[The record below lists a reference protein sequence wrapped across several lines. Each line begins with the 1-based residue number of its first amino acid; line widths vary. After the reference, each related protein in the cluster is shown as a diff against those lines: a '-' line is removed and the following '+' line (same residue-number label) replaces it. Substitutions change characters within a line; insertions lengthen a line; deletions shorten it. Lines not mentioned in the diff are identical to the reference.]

1 MTLGWLK
8 NQLNPPQPR
17 FDFLDARGASLAG
30 IPGISAQG
38 YGGNYYLSRRV
49 VACLTCPNNP
59 ERKGHQMAHGTVL
72 ETITLDEARRVIDA
86 AAAKATEIG
95 QPMDIAV
102 VDAGGNL
109 KAHVRMDGA
118 NIGSITIAIN
128 KAYTSI
134 AFQCET
140 RDLQEVTRPEGSIFG
155 LSDAHGGRLAVFP
168 GGIPLVRDGHIMGAI
183 GVSTGSIEQDQ
194 EVATAGAAVY

>member
-1 MTLGWLK
+1 VADTLE
-8 NQLNPPQPR
+8 
-17 FDFLDARGASLAG
+17 
-30 IPGISAQG
+30 
-38 YGGNYYLSRRV
+38 V
-49 VACLTCPNNP
+49 
-59 ERKGHQMAHGTVL
+59 GTVL
-72 ETITLDEARRVIDA
+72 ETISLEEAQRVITA

-118 NIGSITIAIN
+118 NIGSIPIAIN

-134 AFQCET
+134 AFQGET
-140 RDLQEVTRPEGSIFG
+140 ATLQEATRPEGPIFG

-168 GGIPLVRDGHIMGAI
+168 GGIPLVRDGRIMGAI
-183 GVSTGSIEQDQ
+183 GVSTGTVQQDQ
-194 EVATAGAAVY
+194 EVATAGAESY

>member
-1 MTLGWLK
+1 
-8 NQLNPPQPR
+8 
-17 FDFLDARGASLAG
+17 
-30 IPGISAQG
+30 
-38 YGGNYYLSRRV
+38 
-49 VACLTCPNNP
+49 
-59 ERKGHQMAHGTVL
+59 MAAGTVL
-72 ETITLDEARRVIDA
+72 ETVTAEEASRVIDA

-128 KAYTSI
+128 KAYTAI

-140 RDLQEVTRPEGSIFG
+140 GDLQELTRPEGPIYG
-155 LSDAHGGRLAVFP
+155 LNDAHGGRLVVFP
-168 GGIPLVRDGHIMGAI
+168 GGIPLVREGSIVGAI
-183 GVSTGSIEQDQ
+183 GVSTGTIEQDQ
-194 EVATAGAAVY
+194 EVAEAGVAAF

>member
-1 MTLGWLK
+1 
-8 NQLNPPQPR
+8 
-17 FDFLDARGASLAG
+17 
-30 IPGISAQG
+30 
-38 YGGNYYLSRRV
+38 
-49 VACLTCPNNP
+49 
-59 ERKGHQMAHGTVL
+59 MATGTVL
-72 ETITLDEARRVIDA
+72 ETIKAEEARRVIDA

-128 KAYTSI
+128 KAYTAI

-140 RDLQEVTRPEGSIFG
+140 GDLQELTRPDGPIYG
-155 LSDAHGGRLAVFP
+155 LNDAHGGRLVVFP
-168 GGIPLVRDGHIMGAI
+168 GGIPLVRDGSIVGAI
-183 GVSTGSIEQDQ
+183 GVSTGTIEQDQ
-194 EVATAGAAVY
+194 EVAEAGVAAF

>member
-1 MTLGWLK
+1 MT
-8 NQLNPPQPR
+8 
-17 FDFLDARGASLAG
+17 
-30 IPGISAQG
+30 PGS
-38 YGGNYYLSRRV
+38 
-49 VACLTCPNNP
+49 
-59 ERKGHQMAHGTVL
+59 VL
-72 ETITLDEARRVIDA
+72 ETITSEEARRVIDA

-128 KAYTSI
+128 KAYTTI

-140 RDLQEVTRPEGSIFG
+140 GDLQAVTRPDGPIYG

-168 GGIPLVRDGHIMGAI
+168 GGIPLVRDGSIMGAI
-183 GVSTGSIEQDQ
+183 GVSTGTIEQDQ
-194 EVATAGAAVY
+194 EVASAGAAAYLEFAIA

>member
-1 MTLGWLK
+1 
-8 NQLNPPQPR
+8 
-17 FDFLDARGASLAG
+17 
-30 IPGISAQG
+30 
-38 YGGNYYLSRRV
+38 
-49 VACLTCPNNP
+49 
-59 ERKGHQMAHGTVL
+59 MADTITAGTVL
-72 ETITLDEARRVIDA
+72 ETITLEDARRVLDA

-95 QPMDIAV
+95 QPMDIAI

-128 KAYTSI
+128 KAYTAI
-134 AFQCET
+134 AFQGET
-140 RDLQEVTRPEGSIFG
+140 ATLQEATRPEGPIFG

-183 GVSTGSIEQDQ
+183 GVSTGTVEQDQ
-194 EVATAGAAVY
+194 EVASAGADAY